1 MRYSICMI
9 PKIKENLSSYKPS
22 GPIVG
27 LPQAA
32 VLILLH
38 ETSEDLN
45 LIYCLR
51 SNNLPTHA
59 GEVAFPGG
67 KREEKDETLRDTALR
82 EAQEEVNLEFKDVEV
97 LGEISSVQSR
107 FGLSVTPFIGI
118 LKSNTLIAD
127 EKEISE
133 VFSVPLNF
141 IKNNMQKE
149 QKSENWDNKKVF
161 FPFFEFENKMVW
173 GLTAYMTVEFLKLL
187 DIEIDLTRK

>member
-32 VLILLH
+32 VLILLQ

-45 LIYCLR
+45 VIYCLR

-67 KREEKDETLRDTALR
+67 KREEKDETLKETALR
-82 EAQEEVNLEFKDVEV
+82 EAQEEVNLELKDVEV

-107 FGLSVTPFIGI
+107 FGLSVTPYIGI

-127 EKEISE
+127 GKEIAE

>member
-1 MRYSICMI
+1 MRYSISMI

-22 GPIVG
+22 GPITG

-32 VLILLH
+32 VLILLY

-67 KREEKDETLRDTALR
+67 KREEKDETLRETALR
-82 EAQEEVNLEFKDVEV
+82 EAQEEVNLELKDVEV

-107 FGLSVTPFIGI
+107 FGLSVTPYIGI

-127 EKEISE
+127 GKEIAE

>member
-22 GPIVG
+22 GPIAG
-27 LPQAA
+27 LTQAA

-45 LIYCLR
+45 VIYCLR

-67 KREEKDETLRDTALR
+67 KREEKDETLKETALR
-82 EAQEEVNLEFKDVEV
+82 EAQEEVNLELKDVEV

-107 FGLSVTPFIGI
+107 FGLSVTPYIGI

-127 EKEISE
+127 GKEIAE

>member
-22 GPIVG
+22 GPIAG

-32 VLILLH
+32 VSILLH

-45 LIYCLR
+45 VIYCLR
-51 SNNLPTHA
+51 SINLPTHA

-67 KREEKDETLRDTALR
+67 KREEKDETLRKTALR
-82 EAQEEVNLEFKDVEV
+82 EAQEEVNLELKDVEV

-107 FGLSVTPFIGI
+107 FGLSVTPYIGI

-127 EKEISE
+127 GKEIEE

>member
-22 GPIVG
+22 GPIAG

-45 LIYCLR
+45 VIYCLR
-51 SNNLPTHA
+51 SNTLPTHA

-67 KREEKDETLRDTALR
+67 KREEKDE
-82 EAQEEVNLEFKDVEV
+82 
-97 LGEISSVQSR
+97 ISSVQSR
-107 FGLSVTPFIGI
+107 FGLSVTPYIGI
-118 LKSNTLIAD
+118 LKTNTLIAD
-127 EKEISE
+127 GKEIEE